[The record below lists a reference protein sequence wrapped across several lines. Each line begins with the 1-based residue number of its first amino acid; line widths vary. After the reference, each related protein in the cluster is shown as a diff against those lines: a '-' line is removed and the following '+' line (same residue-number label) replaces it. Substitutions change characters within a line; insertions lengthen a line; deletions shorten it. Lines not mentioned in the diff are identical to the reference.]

1 MAGREEKARD
11 LPVSTSREGRTTG
24 LVRRLLADRRFRFLL
39 VGGINVLQGIGWFA
53 VFYPLVGDRIPYIAV
68 LVLVYAISIP
78 IGFVLYRTLV
88 FRVAGQWL
96 TDLARF
102 TLVQAMAFLINL
114 GSLPFFHEV
123 LGVPLL
129 IAQALSIGVILV
141 FNYTGHLYFSFRRRH
156 GHPDAGRIVEP
167 YEVVSPV
174 GPGEREG

>member
-1 MAGREEKARD
+1 MAD
-11 LPVSTSREGRTTG
+11 Q
-24 LVRRLLADRRFRFLL
+24 RFRFLV
-39 VGGINVLQGIGWFA
+39 VGGINVVQGIGWFA
-53 VFYPLVGDRIPYIAV
+53 LFHPLLGDQIPYLAV
-68 LVLVYAISIP
+68 LVLVYAVSIP

-88 FRVAGQWL
+88 FQVAGQWL

-141 FNYTGHLYFSFRRRH
+141 FNYTGHLYFSFRRQHR
-156 GHPDAGRIVEP
+156 HPDAGRPAEP
-167 YEVVSPV
+167 HDVVSPV
-174 GPGEREG
+174 RPGERAG